1 MRTNRPIPNTIR
13 LVAFDLDGTVLDQ
26 GVLREATRRAILSL
40 HERGIFTAAATG
52 RQYLMLPKELME
64 LDVRFSISSNGARI
78 RDHGT
83 GRDLHLHPLDAVTA
97 EGLLRFLSARCA
109 PCCNAFTDT
118 VNYFPT
124 LAARVIGGFA
134 PDRTEEFLA
143 RLDEQAVLLSDDPCK
158 AALQKA
164 RAGLLEKIGCM
175 LDDDETASALLRELN
190 ARFDAKILTT
200 IGRDIE
206 ITAKGVSKGAGLKE
220 LCRQLELPL
229 SAVLAFGDSGNDLDL
244 LQTAGYAVA
253 LGNAVPLLCEAADR
267 IAPPVWEDGFSRT
280 LSALG
285 LTDPA

>member
-1 MRTNRPIPNTIR
+1 M
-13 LVAFDLDGTVLDQ
+13 
-26 GVLREATRRAILSL
+26 
-40 HERGIFTAAATG
+40 
-52 RQYLMLPKELME
+52 
-64 LDVRFSISSNGARI
+64 
-78 RDHGT
+78 
-83 GRDLHLHPLDAVTA
+83 
-97 EGLLRFLSARCA
+97 
-109 PCCNAFTDT
+109 
-118 VNYFPT
+118 
-124 LAARVIGGFA
+124 
-134 PDRTEEFLA
+134 A

-206 ITAKGVSKGAGLKE
+206 ITAKGVSKG